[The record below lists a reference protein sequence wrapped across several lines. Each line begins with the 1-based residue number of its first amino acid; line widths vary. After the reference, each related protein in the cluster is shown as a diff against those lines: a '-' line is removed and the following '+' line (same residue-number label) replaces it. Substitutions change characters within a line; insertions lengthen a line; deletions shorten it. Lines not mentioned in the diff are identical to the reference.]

1 MIRRNNTT
9 KARVALIGLVL
20 LVVSMYPGGA
30 ASANQVTNICTDEIK
45 VMPLGDS
52 ITTGKYSGHDTRES
66 VPEDDIGYRKDLWEL
81 LNAAEFSVDFVGTQS
96 NGSTYPFSDPE
107 HEGHNGYSDTQI
119 ANNIYNAP
127 GGENWLSQNHV
138 DVITLHI
145 GTNFLDNDPSE
156 VERILD
162 EIVKYEAD
170 TGKRVIVILARI
182 IDMVPNNPVVNQ
194 FNDNVEDMVK
204 ARSEYGIDLFMVD
217 MENGAGINY
226 SIWHEDLNPNGDMI
240 DPLHPY
246 ATGYTKMAAVWMA
259 AFDDFCQE
267 IYLPLVYKNFTAKNY
282 LWD

>member
-1 MIRRNNTT
+1 MIRRNNKT
-9 KARVALIGLVL
+9 KAWLALIGFVL
-20 LVVSMYPGGA
+20 LVVSLHPGGA

-52 ITTGKYSGHDTRES
+52 ITTGKYSGHDLSEG

-81 LNAAEFSVDFVGTQS
+81 LNAAGFIVDFVGTQS

-107 HEGHNGYSDTQI
+107 HEGHNGFTDTQI
-119 ANNIYNAP
+119 ADNIY
-127 GGENWLSQNHV
+127 NWLSQNHA

-145 GTNFLDNDPSE
+145 GTNFLDNDPSG
-156 VERILD
+156 VERILVEID
-162 EIVKYEAD
+162 EYETI

-194 FNDNVEDMVK
+194 FNNKVEEMAK
-204 ARSEYGIDLFMVD
+204 ARTDYGIDLFMVD
-217 MENGAGINY
+217 MEDGAGINY
-226 SIWHEDLNPNGDMI
+226 SIWDQDLNPNGDMI
-240 DPLHPY
+240 DPLHPH

-259 AFDDFCQE
+259 AFDDLCQE
-267 IYLPLVYKNFTAKNY
+267 IYLPLVYKNFTGKKY